1 MCLLLQLS
9 EFRQQLQISAKHLN
23 AAEQLLG
30 HKERSVEAV
39 EQYAV
44 YLEHELSQSHGTH
57 ERLRT
62 QYDADMLGM
71 EQQVSDL
78 QVLDADL
85 LNTYITAVPQLDD
98 QPWKA
103 FLPKL
108 SLVCQQAVCFSV

>member
-1 MCLLLQLS
+1 MYLLLQLS
-9 EFRQQLQISAKHLN
+9 ESKQQLQISAKRLN

-39 EQYAV
+39 EQYAA
-44 YLEHELSQSHGTH
+44 YLEHELFQLHGTH

-78 QVLDADL
+78 QVTGADL
-85 LNTYITAVPQLDD
+85 LGTYSNAFPQLDD
-98 QPWKA
+98 
-103 FLPKL
+103 
-108 SLVCQQAVCFSV
+108 